1 MIKKIILLALFFL
14 ESLLL
19 FASDTVVNNPA
30 VAARKR
36 INIFVTA
43 RCSNLDWSFTLRL
56 RARLRA
62 LFDKGSFFVIAG
74 QTDSEVADKLI
85 RLMKR
90 KNAMIGSIWF
100 DSHGH
105 YGKGHSVFDLGMTGF
120 SYESLK
126 DNLQTKQLRRMAG
139 FFDAATKI
147 GIGSCYGG
155 ATFEFPEIE
164 NLAARK
170 MNGDSLMIYTSM
182 LFNDATVYASE
193 SFVMMK
199 PGVWK
204 KEYALAGYPVNR
216 RFKDKI
222 YLPVWKRLG
231 QWNRYSHYTK
241 LFERINTVCLDKK
254 GDIRI
259 EGIAYLN
266 IKKYNKKQIARLKK
280 LKKGRFNASLAF
292 QQKSQ

>member
-1 MIKKIILLALFFL
+1 MIKKIILLSLFFL
-14 ESLLL
+14 ESFVL
-19 FASDTVVNNPA
+19 FAADTIESNAA
-30 VAARKR
+30 VAAKKR
-36 INIFVTA
+36 INIFVTS
-43 RCSNLDWSFTLRL
+43 RSSNLDWSFTLRL
-56 RARLRA
+56 RARIRK
-62 LFDKGSFFVIAG
+62 LFDKGNFFVVAG
-74 QTDSEVADKLI
+74 QTDSEVADRLI

-90 KNAMIGSIWF
+90 KNAMIGSVWF

-105 YGKGHSVFDLGMTGF
+105 YGKGHSVFDLGITGF

-126 DNLQTKQLRRMAG
+126 DTFQTKQLQRMAI
-139 FFDAATKI
+139 FFDAETKI

-182 LFNDATVYASE
+182 LFNNATVYASE

-204 KEYALAGYPVNR
+204 KGYALAGYPVNR
-216 RFKDKI
+216 RFKDKL

-231 QWNRYSHYTK
+231 QWNRYSHHTK
-241 LFERINTVCLDKK
+241 IFERINT
-254 GDIRI
+254 
-259 EGIAYLN
+259 IA
-266 IKKYNKKQIARLKK
+266 
-280 LKKGRFNASLAF
+280 
-292 QQKSQ
+292 